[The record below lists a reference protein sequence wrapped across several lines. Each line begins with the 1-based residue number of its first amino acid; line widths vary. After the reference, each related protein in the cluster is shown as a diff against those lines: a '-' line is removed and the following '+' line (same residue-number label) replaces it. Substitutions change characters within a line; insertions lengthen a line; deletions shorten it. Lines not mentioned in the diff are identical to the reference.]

1 MSGGFFLSNVI
12 IICKRKDIDSISTY
26 LGGGFFLFKSIRTAK
41 CLFTVCPV
49 S

>member
-1 MSGGFFLSNVI
+1 MSGGFFFLTFI

-26 LGGGFFLFKSIRTAK
+26 LGGIFFFFKSIRTAK
-41 CLFTVCPV
+41 CPFTVCPV